1 MKILVAAIWLIIL
14 SGGLCVPGMVLAQNI
29 DSVDS
34 HIRNSLSNHYKRY
47 PQEKLFLHTDA
58 SMYANG
64 QTIWYK
70 AYALA
75 YGKPSALSSIAYVVL
90 ADSAGNMVIKNKLP
104 MKSGRAYGNIDLP
117 DSLKSGWYQ
126 LIGFTAWTM
135 NFGEEGAFHKK
146 IYIQNLNERLVDT
159 HVATE
164 NKYHIAFYPEGGDPV
179 EGGLCNFA
187 FKALDINGRPVN
199 VEGEVIN
206 DGKKIIARITTAHDG
221 MGAFEIEGHAG
232 HRNVALVVFP
242 DKSVQTIS
250 LPDFKKQGLVLKVN
264 PLPLY
269 NLEVRIT
276 CDVNTGEYRNVVLA
290 AFQDNGTFNTYPVRL
305 SKGIN
310 LIHLNKKDFSTGISR
325 LTVFNQNGVPEA
337 ERIAFINN

>member
-1 MKILVAAIWLIIL
+1 MKILVAEIWLIIL

-104 MKSGRAYGNIDLP
+104 MKSGRTKGNIDLP

-126 LIGFTAWTM
+126 LIGFTTKTK

-146 IYIQNLNERLVDT
+146 IYIQYLNERLVDT

-164 NKYHIAFYPEGGDPV
+164 NKYHIAFYPEGGDP
-179 EGGLCNFA
+179 
-187 FKALDINGRPVN
+187 
-199 VEGEVIN
+199 
-206 DGKKIIARITTAHDG
+206 
-221 MGAFEIEGHAG
+221 
-232 HRNVALVVFP
+232 
-242 DKSVQTIS
+242 
-250 LPDFKKQGLVLKVN
+250 
-264 PLPLY
+264 
-269 NLEVRIT
+269 
-276 CDVNTGEYRNVVLA
+276 
-290 AFQDNGTFNTYPVRL
+290 
-305 SKGIN
+305 
-310 LIHLNKKDFSTGISR
+310 
-325 LTVFNQNGVPEA
+325 
-337 ERIAFINN
+337 